1 MAPHFHR
8 QGHKTEEGTH
18 TAARERLANSTR
30 LVWTIIGIGILV
42 IACGFIVGS
51 IATAIWTL
59 VAAGVVVFILR
70 RPVRWFADKG
80 VPRGVAAGILL
91 VLLIAAII
99 AIVISFVPMIVEQ
112 MAALAN
118 ALPGYISQA
127 QSWWGEFSAEHPE
140 LLANDTAKD
149 LISTVGSSVLNFVSS
164 IPSAVV
170 TGIYQAGLSI
180 ANLVMYGIMAFLIAF
195 WILLDYD
202 RMTREIHILAGDTAE
217 WYLLLISTIFSRVLG
232 GFLRGTIITAIVI
245 AIVSG
250 IGYMIAGLPFAMVLG
265 ILMGLFSIVP
275 YLGPVIAAVIVAILA
290 IFSGP
295 VAFFISLAVSIVVP
309 WVASSFVSP
318 KIMSS
323 TVNLHPGIIMVA
335 IIAGGALGG
344 IVGMIFAVPV
354 TAAAK
359 CLIVY
364 FFEAITGR
372 QLVSNEGAVFSG
384 NPTEMIDPVA
394 DATDNFLNSEKLRA
408 MVEEVERDVRK
419 VEHSHAAVPVIKKL
433 SQPMEYISAQKAED
447 PGSDEVDAEAASS
460 ATEESDE

>member
-1 MAPHFHR
+1 MTTHFHR
-8 QGHKTEEGTH
+8 QGHKTEDGIHAST
-18 TAARERLANSTR
+18 RERLAGSMR
-30 LVWTIIGIGILV
+30 LVWTIIGIGVLV
-42 IACGFIVGS
+42 IACGVIVGS

-59 VAAGVVVFILR
+59 IAAGIVVFILR
-70 RPVRWFADKG
+70 RPVRWLAQKG
-80 VPRGVAAGILL
+80 WPRGIAAGVLL

-118 ALPGYISQA
+118 ALPNYISQA
-127 QSWWGEFSAEHPE
+127 QSWWGEFTAEHPE

-149 LISTVGSSVLNFVSS
+149 LISTIGTSVLNFISS
-164 IPSAVV
+164 IPSTVV

-180 ANLVMYGIMAFLIAF
+180 ANLVMYGIMAFLVAF

-202 RMTREIHILAGDTAE
+202 RMAREVHILAGDAAE

-245 AIVSG
+245 AVVSG
-250 IGYMIAGLPFAMVLG
+250 VGYMIAGLPFAMVLG

-335 IIAGGALGG
+335 IIAGGALAG
-344 IVGMIFAVPV
+344 IVGMIFAVPI

-384 NPTEMIDPVA
+384 NPTDMIDPVA
-394 DATDNFLNSEKLRA
+394 DATDNFLNSDKLRA

-419 VEHSHAAVPVIKKL
+419 VEHSHALVPVIKKL
-433 SQPMEYISAQKAED
+433 SHPMEYISAQKAEGTD
-447 PGSDEVDAEAASS
+447 SEETDEETVAPVAAESG
-460 ATEESDE
+460 E

>member
-1 MAPHFHR
+1 MTTHFHR
-8 QGHKTEEGTH
+8 QGHKTEDGTRAS
-18 TAARERLANSTR
+18 TRERLAGSMR
-30 LVWTIIGIGILV
+30 LVWTIIGIGVLV

-59 VAAGVVVFILR
+59 VAAGIVVFILR
-70 RPVRWFADKG
+70 RPVRWLAQKG
-80 VPRGVAAGILL
+80 WPRGIAAGVLL
-91 VLLIAAII
+91 ILLIAAII

-127 QSWWGEFSAEHPE
+127 QSWWGEFTAEHPE

-149 LISTVGSSVLNFVSS
+149 LINTIGSSVLNFISS
-164 IPSAVV
+164 IPSTVV

-180 ANLVMYGIMAFLIAF
+180 ANLVMYGIMAFLVAF

-202 RMTREIHILAGDTAE
+202 RMAREVHILAGDAAE

-245 AIVSG
+245 AVVSG

-335 IIAGGALGG
+335 IIAGGALAG
-344 IVGMIFAVPV
+344 IVGMIFAVPI

-384 NPTEMIDPVA
+384 NPTDMIDPVA

-419 VEHSHAAVPVIKKL
+419 VEHSHALVPAIKKL
-433 SQPMEYISAQKAED
+433 AHPMEYISAQKAED
-447 PGSDEVDAEAASS
+447 AGIDEADEEAA
-460 ATEESDE
+460 APAAEECGE